1 MFMGNFS
8 ALSQHDFKRL
18 LAYSSIAHAGYML
31 VGIVSFNQLGIA
43 SAIYY
48 VFGYLLMNVACF
60 VVLYNLTPEGDNLSV
75 DDLRGLYRR
84 SPLLAA
90 LLAVGA
96 IGLSGIPPTIGFT
109 GKFMIFSA
117 ALQEKYYW
125 LVGFAVVNVC
135 ISAFYYLRLVRAAY
149 RSVDESEGKISL
161 TLPAAALGILVMAGI
176 VLAGVF
182 PQDFFRLTLK
192 AVLSVL

>member
-1 MFMGNFS
+1 
-8 ALSQHDFKRL
+8 
-18 LAYSSIAHAGYML
+18 
-31 VGIVSFNQLGIA
+31 
-43 SAIYY
+43 
-48 VFGYLLMNVACF
+48 
-60 VVLYNLTPEGDNLSV
+60 
-75 DDLRGLYRR
+75 
-84 SPLLAA
+84 
-90 LLAVGA
+90 
-96 IGLSGIPPTIGFT
+96 
-109 GKFMIFSA
+109 MIFSA